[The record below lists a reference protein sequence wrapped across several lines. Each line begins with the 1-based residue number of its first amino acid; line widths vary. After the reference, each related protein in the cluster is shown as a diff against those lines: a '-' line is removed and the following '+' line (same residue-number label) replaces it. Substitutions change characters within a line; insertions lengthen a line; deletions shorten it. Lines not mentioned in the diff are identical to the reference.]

1 MRFVRW
7 LIGLMVVSGLL
18 LAAVV
23 GLARQDRTPSALQ
36 RLGYDLC
43 GRQPCFRGI
52 SLGMGWQEARNQ
64 LGETAKATLPTELTL
79 DIHEHNLATVK
90 LNANEIGQVGSIV
103 SMHEATAARLDV
115 MVGDVMT
122 MYGAPC
128 RMGRQVDLSTQS
140 DRFVLVYPT
149 MAVLVKAA
157 LVQVQQPVPI
167 VTIHPNSRVEDI
179 WIYTNGFM
187 GDCVSAPWG
196 LWRGFASSETY
207 LRAQQPRVP

>member
-43 GRQPCFRGI
+43 ERQPCFRGVGI
-52 SLGMGWQEARNQ
+52 GMGWREARDALKGEGRLTSASQ
-64 LGETAKATLPTELTL
+64 LTIEIGEL
-79 DIHEHNLATVK
+79 NLARVELST
-90 LNANEIGQVGSIV
+90 NEIGQVGMILSV
-103 SMHEATAARLDV
+103 HEATANGLDV
-115 MVGDVMT
+115 MLGEVMV

-128 RMGRQVDLSTQS
+128 RIGRMSGGQV

-149 MAVLVKAA
+149 MAVLVNSAI
-157 LVQVQQPVPI
+157 VQIQTPAPI
-167 VTIHPNSRVEDI
+167 VTIRPNSRVEDI
-179 WIYTNGFM
+179 SIYANGFM